1 MGNHEV
7 FGNRKAHMVF
17 PELVPQRE
25 LERRPFA
32 DFFTWRSNRKERSQE
47 GGVAYPQPAIDP
59 DLATLTTTLSVQNM
73 HEFGNLFVTY
83 LKARREVFITQKGW
97 ELPETD
103 GMEFDQY
110 DTPMARW
117 IVIHRHGEVLAGV
130 RIAPTT
136 ARCGNHSY
144 MLRDAQLGLI
154 PQLPSDAL
162 YEEAPVSKYIWEA
175 TRLFVSD
182 AVPAKGRPAVQ
193 TALMKGMASAAR
205 SVGATQVI
213 GIVPAVFKRW
223 LKRIGMKANAVGPI
237 MKIDG
242 DRVQAA
248 LMDVVE
254 YAS

>member
-1 MGNHEV
+1 
-7 FGNRKAHMVF
+7 MVF
-17 PELVPQRE
+17 PDLVPQRE

-32 DFFTWRSNRKERSQE
+32 DFFNWRTNRKERSHE
-47 GGVAYPQPAIDP
+47 GDVAPPQPALDP
-59 DLATLTTTLSVQNM
+59 TQNALTTTLSVRNI
-73 HEFGNLFVTY
+73 HKFGNLFVNY
-83 LKARREVFITQKGW
+83 LRARREVFIVQKGW

-110 DTPMARW
+110 DTPMTRW
-117 IVIHRHGEVLAGV
+117 VVIHSHGVVLAGV

-136 ARCGNHSY
+136 ARCGNHTY

-154 PQLPSDAL
+154 PELPDDAL
-162 YEEAPVSKYIWEA
+162 YEEAPVDKYIWEA
-175 TRLFVSD
+175 TRLFISD
-182 AVPAKGRPAVQ
+182 CVPAKRRLAVQ
-193 TALMKGMASAAR
+193 SMLMKGMASAAR
-205 SVGATQVI
+205 SVGATKVI

-223 LKRIGMKANAVGPI
+223 LKRMGMNATAVGPV
-237 MKIDG
+237 MTIDG

>member
-7 FGNRKAHMVF
+7 FSNQKAHMVF
-17 PELVPQRE
+17 PDLVPQRE
-25 LERRPFA
+25 LEKRPFS
-32 DFFTWRSNRKERSQE
+32 DLFNWRSNRKARSQDR
-47 GGVAYPQPAIDP
+47 GAAFPQPAFDP
-59 DLATLTTTLSVQNM
+59 ALDALTTTLSVQNM
-73 HEFGNLFVTY
+73 HEFGTLFVTY
-83 LKARREVFITQKGW
+83 LKARREVFIAQKGW
-97 ELPETD
+97 KLPETD

-117 IVIHRHGEVLAGV
+117 VVIHNHGEVLAGV

-136 ARCGNHSY
+136 ARCGNHTY

-154 PQLPSDAL
+154 PELPSDAL

-175 TRLFVSD
+175 TRLFISD
-182 AVPAKGRPAVQ
+182 TVPAQSRLGVQ
-193 TALMKGMASAAR
+193 TMLMRGMASAAR

-223 LKRIGMKANAVGPI
+223 LKRMGMKATAVGPV

-242 DRVQAA
+242 DKVQAA